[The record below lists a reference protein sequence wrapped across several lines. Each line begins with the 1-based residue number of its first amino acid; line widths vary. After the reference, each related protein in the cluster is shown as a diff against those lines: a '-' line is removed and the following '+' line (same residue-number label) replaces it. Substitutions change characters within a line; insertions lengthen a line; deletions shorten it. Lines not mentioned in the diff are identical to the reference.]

1 MSARSQRG
9 PAAAVERMLLV
20 LGDQLNADASALA
33 GADRARDVLWM
44 AEVEGESRHVW
55 SSRPRTAL
63 FLAAMR
69 HFRDAR
75 RAEGWRVEYVAL
87 DDPGNTQTLAGE
99 LRRAVARLRPRQL
112 VMTAAGDHRVAQ
124 ALTAA
129 AAEAG
134 VPLEVREDGHFL
146 CSTAEFAA
154 HAEGRRQLRLE
165 FFYRELRRRHRILL
179 DDAGEPLGGQWNFDH
194 DNRGSFGREG
204 PPADL
209 PAPRRFAP
217 DSVTR
222 EVLRLVD
229 ERFPTHPGDLE
240 AFDWPVTPAEAQLA
254 LDDFIA
260 HRLPQFGRFQDAI
273 WLGEP
278 WLYHSRLAAAMN
290 LKLLDP
296 RAVIAAA
303 EAAHR
308 GGRVDLP
315 STEGFIRQILGWR
328 EYVRGIYWR
337 EMPGYLER
345 NALGA
350 AEELPKFYWT
360 GVTEM
365 ACLRDAVGQT
375 LRLGYAHHIQ
385 RLMVTGLYALL
396 LGVRPRAVHEW
407 YLAVYVDAVEWVEA
421 PNTIGMSQYADGGL
435 MASKPYVATGKYIQ
449 RMSNA
454 CAGCRFRPDESTGE
468 SACPFTTLYWD
479 FLLRHEPLLKRNQRM
494 ALQVKNL
501 GRLDPAQREA
511 VRARAEAI
519 RLGGGDPPGA
529 AQAQLGLGAPAV
541 PARRAKRP
549 SSP

>member
-1 MSARSQRG
+1 MSARQKRG
-9 PAAAVERMLLV
+9 PAATVDRLLIV

-33 GADRARDVLWM
+33 GADQARDVLWM
-44 AEVEGESRHVW
+44 AEVEEESRHVW

-75 RAEGWRVEYVAL
+75 RAEGWRVDYVAL

-99 LRRAVARLRPRQL
+99 LRRAVDRLRPRRL

-129 AAEAG
+129 AAGLG

-154 HAEGRRQLRLE
+154 HAAGRKQLRLE
-165 FFYRELRRRHRILL
+165 FFYRELRRRLRVLL

-204 PPADL
+204 PPPGL
-209 PAPRRFAP
+209 PAPRRFVP
-217 DSVTR
+217 DAVTR
-222 EVLRLVD
+222 EVLRLVAA
-229 ERFPTHPGDLE
+229 RFPDHPGELA
-240 AFDWPVTPAEAQLA
+240 AFDWPVTPAEARLA

-260 HRLPQFGRFQDAI
+260 HRLPQFGRYQDAI

-296 RAVIAAA
+296 REVIAAA

-308 GGRVDLP
+308 DGRVDLA
-315 STEGFIRQILGWR
+315 SAEGFIRQILGWR

-337 EMPGYLER
+337 EMPGYLDR
-345 NALGA
+345 NELGA
-350 AEELPKFYWT
+350 EEPLPRFYWT
-360 GVTEM
+360 GETEM
-365 ACLRDAVGQT
+365 ACLRDALGQT

-396 LGVRPRAVHEW
+396 LGVRPRSVHEW

-479 FLLRHEPLLKRNQRM
+479 FLQRHEPLLRRNQRM

-501 GRLDPAQREA
+501 DRLSPAQRAA
-511 VRARAEAI
+511 VRQRADAI
-519 RLGGGDPPGA
+519 RRGGGAPPA
-529 AQAQLGLGAPAV
+529 PDQTQLGLGEAAA
-541 PARRAKRP
+541 PARRAKRT

>member
-1 MSARSQRG
+1 
-9 PAAAVERMLLV
+9 
-20 LGDQLNADASALA
+20 
-33 GADRARDVLWM
+33 
-44 AEVEGESRHVW
+44 
-55 SSRPRTAL
+55 
-63 FLAAMR
+63 MR

-87 DDPGNTQTLAGE
+87 DDPGNSQTLAGE
-99 LRRAVARLRPRQL
+99 LRRAVERLRPRRL

-124 ALTAA
+124 ALSSAA
-129 AAEAG
+129 AGLG
-134 VPLEVREDGHFL
+134 VPLEVREDRHFL
-146 CSTAEFAA
+146 CSTAEFTA
-154 HAEGRRQLRLE
+154 HAAGRKQLRLE

-209 PAPRRFAP
+209 PAPRHFAP
-217 DSVTR
+217 DAVTR
-222 EVLRLVD
+222 EVLRLVA
-229 ERFPTHPGDLE
+229 ERFPEHPGDLA
-240 AFDWPVTPAEAQLA
+240 AFDWPVTPVDARLA

-260 HRLPQFGRFQDAI
+260 HRLPQFGRYQDAI

-290 LKLLDP
+290 LKLLNP
-296 RAVIAAA
+296 REVIAAA

-308 GGRVDLP
+308 DGRVDLP
-315 STEGFIRQILGWR
+315 SAEGFIRQILGWR

-345 NALGA
+345 NELGA
-350 AEELPKFYWT
+350 EESLPKFYWT
-360 GVTEM
+360 GETEM
-365 ACLRDAVGQT
+365 ACLRDALGQT

-396 LGVRPRAVHEW
+396 LGVRPRSVHEW

-454 CAGCRFRPDESTGE
+454 CAGCRFRPDESTGV

-479 FLLRHEPLLKRNQRM
+479 FLQRHEPLLKRNQRM

-501 GRLDPAQREA
+501 ARLSPAQRAA
-511 VRARAEAI
+511 VRQRADAI
-519 RLGGGDPPGA
+519 RRGGGEPPGPD
-529 AQAQLGLGAPAV
+529 QAQLILGEAAA
-541 PARRAKRP
+541 PARRAQRP
-549 SSP
+549 SSH